1 VKIWQRITIFGWRYA
16 ATDGELVTVYEYAS
30 PRLALAAFA
39 RGETLPLGEAIT
51 FWVDGADN
59 NSPA

>member
-1 VKIWQRITIFGWRYA
+1 MKIWSRITIFGWRYA
-16 ATDGELVTVYEYAS
+16 ATDGEQVTVYEFSS

-39 RGETLPLGEAIT
+39 RGDTLPLDDAIT